1 MTSIRVPDIWQLQL
15 MAVQKCAVD
24 SVPFVRK
31 IAAHALL
38 KLYHYDPSQEE
49 SVLPILKSFLRE
61 TNPLVFSSAII
72 AYSEICPTRYE
83 LLNGC
88 YRRLLELLPQLD
100 DGAQAVSL
108 SVLMKYARTQ
118 FLQPTEKDFD
128 ALKEAA
134 VARVAPEPVV
144 APATKKKRD
153 AKLDSD
159 CDDR

>member
-1 MTSIRVPDIWQLQL
+1 M
-15 MAVQKCAVD
+15 D

-108 SVLMKYARTQ
+108 SVLRKSARTQ
-118 FLQPTEKDFD
+118 FLPPTE
-128 ALKEAA
+128 
-134 VARVAPEPVV
+134 
-144 APATKKKRD
+144 
-153 AKLDSD
+153 
-159 CDDR
+159 

>member
-118 FLQPTEKDFD
+118 FLQPTEKDLD
-128 ALKEAA
+128 ALEEAA
-134 VARVAPEPVV
+134 VTRVAPEPVV

>member
-118 FLQPTEKDFD
+118 FLQPTEKDLD
-128 ALKEAA
+128 ALEEAA

-144 APATKKKRD
+144 APATKKNRD

>member
-128 ALKEAA
+128 ALEEAS

>member
-88 YRRLLELLPQLD
+88 YRRLLELLPVH
-100 DGAQAVSL
+100 VSKCRWL
-108 SVLMKYARTQ
+108 
-118 FLQPTEKDFD
+118 P
-128 ALKEAA
+128 
-134 VARVAPEPVV
+134 VARPVW
-144 APATKKKRD
+144 PT
-153 AKLDSD
+153 
-159 CDDR
+159 

>member
-118 FLQPTEKDFD
+118 FLQPTEKDLD
-128 ALKEAA
+128 ALEEAA

>member
-118 FLQPTEKDFD
+118 FLQPTEQDVA
-128 ALKEAA
+128 ALAEAVVTRVVPAPVA
-134 VARVAPEPVV
+134 VE
-144 APATKKKRD
+144 KKKRD
-153 AKLDSD
+153 AKLDSASG
-159 CDDR
+159 CVR

>member
-38 KLYHYDPSQEE
+38 KLYHYDPSQGE

-118 FLQPTEKDFD
+118 FLQPTEKDLD
-128 ALKEAA
+128 ALEEAA

>member
-118 FLQPTEKDFD
+118 FLQPTERDLD
-128 ALKEAA
+128 ALEEAA

>member
-1 MTSIRVPDIWQLQL
+1 M
-15 MAVQKCAVD
+15 
-24 SVPFVRK
+24 
-31 IAAHALL
+31 
-38 KLYHYDPSQEE
+38 
-49 SVLPILKSFLRE
+49 LPILKSFLRE

-118 FLQPTEKDFD
+118 FLQPTEKDLD
-128 ALKEAA
+128 ALEEAA

>member
-128 ALKEAA
+128 ALEEAA
-134 VARVAPEPVV
+134 VVRVAPEPVV

>member
-118 FLQPTEKDFD
+118 FLQPTEKDLD
-128 ALKEAA
+128 ALEEAA

-153 AKLDSD
+153 AKLD
-159 CDDR
+159 

>member
-128 ALKEAA
+128 ALEEAA
-134 VARVAPEPVV
+134 V

>member
-1 MTSIRVPDIWQLQL
+1 MTSISVPDIWQLQL

-128 ALKEAA
+128 ALEEAA

>member
-118 FLQPTEKDFD
+118 FLQPTEKDLD
-128 ALKEAA
+128 ALEEAA

-144 APATKKKRD
+144 APAAKKRD

>member
-118 FLQPTEKDFD
+118 FLQPTEQDVA
-128 ALKEAA
+128 ALAEAA
-134 VARVAPEPVV
+134 VTRVVPAPV
-144 APATKKKRD
+144 AVEKKKRD
-153 AKLDSD
+153 AKLDSASG
-159 CDDR
+159 CVR

>member
-128 ALKEAA
+128 ALEEA

>member
-1 MTSIRVPDIWQLQL
+1 MTSIRVSDIWQLQL

-118 FLQPTEKDFD
+118 FLQPTEKDLD
-128 ALKEAA
+128 ALEEAA

>member
-88 YRRLLELLPQLD
+88 YRRLLEMLPQLD

-118 FLQPTEKDFD
+118 FLQPTEKDLA
-128 ALKEAA
+128 ALAEAA
-134 VARVAPEPVV
+134 VTRVAPEPVAV
-144 APATKKKRD
+144 EKKKRD
-153 AKLDSD
+153 AKLDSASER
-159 CDDR
+159 CG

>member
-15 MAVQKCAVD
+15 RAVQKCAVD

-118 FLQPTEKDFD
+118 FLQPTEKDLD
-128 ALKEAA
+128 ALEEAA

>member
-128 ALKEAA
+128 AREEAA

>member
-118 FLQPTEKDFD
+118 FLQPTEKDLD
-128 ALKEAA
+128 ALEEAA

-144 APATKKKRD
+144 APAAKKKRD

>member
-118 FLQPTEKDFD
+118 FLQPTEKDLD
-128 ALKEAA
+128 ALEEAA

-144 APATKKKRD
+144 APATKEKRD